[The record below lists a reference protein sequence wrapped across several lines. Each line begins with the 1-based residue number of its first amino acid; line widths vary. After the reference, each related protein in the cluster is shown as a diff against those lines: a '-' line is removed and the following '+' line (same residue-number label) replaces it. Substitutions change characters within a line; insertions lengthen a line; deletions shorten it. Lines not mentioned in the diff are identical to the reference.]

1 MRPVQLL
8 YERGEFVVVHE
19 CIGCGATQR
28 CRTSNGD
35 DLTSFGL

>member
-8 YERGEFVVVHE
+8 YERGEFVVVHQ
-19 CIGCGATQR
+19 CTACGATKR
-28 CRTSNGD
+28 CRTRADD